1 VTAKPNDSP
10 FLKGLMNMK
19 DDFFSI
25 GSINVG
31 NDMYTRFWEDT
42 WLGNKPLA
50 QQYIVQRKQVLIA
63 NILSHKPLNIN
74 FRRTLYNKR
83 WTLQLQLVQRL
94 MNVQL
99 TNEKDQFVWDLTT
112 SGHYESLFL
121 SFIFFNFSF

>member
-1 VTAKPNDSP
+1 MK
-10 FLKGLMNMK
+10 MK

-25 GSINVG
+25 GSINAG
-31 NDMYTRFWEDT
+31 SDIYTTFWEDT

-50 QQYIVQRKQVLIA
+50 QQYIVQRKQVLNA
-63 NILSHKPLNIN
+63 NILSRKPLNIT
-74 FRRTLYNKR
+74 FGRTLSNKR
-83 WTLQLQLVQRL
+83 WILRLQLVKRL
-94 MNVQL
+94 MNVKL